1 MDVCGRNIFNS
12 IDAVLFRTR
21 SAKAGNFISGFGR
34 GRAAC
39 SFCDT
44 SKVWVFKESPGLAGR
59 IAAIMTGPAECIAE
73 PAVRMRVRR
82 HIKGPE
88 VTPGGFRNAGAAPCA
103 DKDKASKK

>member
-1 MDVCGRNIFNS
+1 
-12 IDAVLFRTR
+12 
-21 SAKAGNFISGFGR
+21 
-34 GRAAC
+34 
-39 SFCDT
+39 
-44 SKVWVFKESPGLAGR
+44 LAGR